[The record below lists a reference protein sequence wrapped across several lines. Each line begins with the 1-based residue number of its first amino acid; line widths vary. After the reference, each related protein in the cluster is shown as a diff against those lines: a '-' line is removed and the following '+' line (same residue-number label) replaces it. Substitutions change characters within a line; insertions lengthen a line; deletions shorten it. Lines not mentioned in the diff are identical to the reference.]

1 MFQGTNSPRG
11 ARGSEGLRKAL
22 ETGSSEVGV
31 GAQSQDAGRDHATG
45 KEIRGEWA
53 GGRKAEEASA
63 GVQAEGV
70 PW

>member
-11 ARGSEGLRKAL
+11 ARGSKGLRKAL
-22 ETGSSEVGV
+22 ETGSSEVG
-31 GAQSQDAGRDHATG
+31 GAQSQDAGRDQAAC
-45 KEIRGEWA
+45 KEIRVEGA